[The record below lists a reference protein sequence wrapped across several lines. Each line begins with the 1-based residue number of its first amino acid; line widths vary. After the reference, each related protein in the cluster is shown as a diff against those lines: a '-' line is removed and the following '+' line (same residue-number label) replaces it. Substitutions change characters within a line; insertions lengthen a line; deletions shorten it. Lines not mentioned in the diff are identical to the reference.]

1 MSLRSL
7 QDLGDIR
14 EALKRAEREAAEREA
29 RAREEEARRLREAN
43 LFSHSVGRVQPVAP
57 SGRRHAVPTPP
68 SPEPRQRE
76 LDEERALHESLSDE
90 FDPVTLLE
98 TDDQLS
104 YRRPEIGIDVLRKL
118 RRGGWSIQGE
128 VDLHGL
134 RRDAARERLTAFVHD
149 AVHTGLRCVRVVHG
163 KGNGSPGREPVL
175 KGKVRSWL
183 IQKADV
189 LAFVQARG
197 DEGGHG
203 AVIVLLRALR

>member
-1 MSLRSL
+1 VSLRSL

-43 LFSHSVGRVQPVAP
+43 LFSHSVGRVQPMAP

>member
-14 EALKRAEREAAEREA
+14 EALKRAEREAAEQAA

-43 LFSHSVGRVQPVAP
+43 LFSNSVGRVQPVAP

-76 LDEERALHESLSDE
+76 LDEERALYESLSDE

-118 RRGGWSIQGE
+118 RRGGWAIQGE